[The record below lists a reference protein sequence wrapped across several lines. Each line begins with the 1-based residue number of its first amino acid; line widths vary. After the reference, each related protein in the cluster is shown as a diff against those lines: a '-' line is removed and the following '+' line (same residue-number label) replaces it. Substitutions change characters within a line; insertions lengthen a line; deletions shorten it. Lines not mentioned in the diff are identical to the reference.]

1 MLCQSH
7 NPYSV
12 LFETISFDNVQ
23 KIGELITLKTLRG
36 CSSYSKYAS
45 VLYRNYVNDLNRK
58 NQANYVLSDAYD
70 LAQIAIC
77 FLYQFIG
84 KQLDDVYQVKNGKI
98 ITIRKATYSLVSRHI
113 QRNYK
118 SLMRSCNIDLYA
130 EILSVEIEDYQEK
143 DYTEV
148 DNTIS
153 RLGLTTVEQ
162 ETLNC
167 YMGGMSC
174 KEIAEFLAIDR
185 ITVWRRRQRVQ
196 VKYKSLFH

>member
-1 MLCQSH
+1 MLYQSH

-12 LFETISFDNVQ
+12 LSETISFDNVQ
-23 KIGELITLKTLRG
+23 KMGELITLKTLRG

-70 LAQIAIC
+70 LAQISIC

-84 KQLDDVYQVKNGKI
+84 KPLDGVYQVKNGKI

-118 SLMRSCNIDLYA
+118 SLMCSRDIDLYT
-130 EILSVEIEDYQEK
+130 ETLSMEIEDYQEK

-174 KEIAEFLAIDR
+174 KEIAEFLTIDR
-185 ITVWRRRQRVQ
+185 VTVWRRRQRLQ
-196 VKYKSLFH
+196 VKYKNLFH